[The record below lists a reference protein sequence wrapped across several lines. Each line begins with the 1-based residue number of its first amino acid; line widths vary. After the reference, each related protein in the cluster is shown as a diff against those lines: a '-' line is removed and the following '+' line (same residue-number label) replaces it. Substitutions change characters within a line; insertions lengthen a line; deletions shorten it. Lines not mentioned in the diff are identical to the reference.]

1 MVDDDQQAEQPNET
15 ALEAEPDQAAAA
27 EAAHQDTAATLLQIT
42 TTAV

>member
-1 MVDDDQQAEQPNET
+1 MVDDDQQAEQPDET

-27 EAAHQDTAATLLQIT
+27 EAVHQDTAATLLQIA